1 MNDENYTNGQICLHI
16 NKCEQS
22 TNICT
27 NTSYVYEFTG
37 CVLTFYDLTM
47 GNWNDKNYK
56 SMLKKVN

>member
-1 MNDENYTNGQICLHI
+1 MCI
-16 NKCEQS
+16 NN

-37 CVLTFYDLTM
+37 CVLTLYGLTM
-47 GNWNDKNYK
+47 GNWNDKDYK